1 MYNFPKVFRM
11 VILITC
17 LGVAEPRRTSFI
29 VFAVSPVLAIQSA
42 EVREMFKSPA
52 GHYSSAPFW
61 VWNDMMTEE
70 LVIDTLNDLA
80 SQKIKQ
86 VFVHPR
92 PGLMTPYLSQQW
104 FGLWKIA
111 LQEAER
117 LDMSLWIYDEN
128 SYPSGFAGGFV
139 PEAMPESQAKGLIFT
154 RTKTVEKL
162 SDNVLAVFRLG
173 DNSYENVTE
182 KVRADE
188 LLGESEYLIVS
199 IKFAEKSPWFGGK
212 FYVDL
217 LKPGVTQRFLEITL
231 NRYQQEFGSE
241 FGKRI
246 LGIFTDEPRLGYVGE
261 CHWTDD
267 LPEVFEKKWGYSLI
281 EHLPCLVRPV
291 GDFKRVRHNYFQV
304 LLDLFI
310 DRWAKPYYEHCEK
323 LGLEFTG
330 HYWEHEWPGC
340 TRVSDNMALSAWQHR
355 PGIDILFNQYS
366 QDVHSQFGNIRSVM
380 ELASVANQLGRKRS
394 LCEAYGGGG
403 WDLRFED
410 MKRIGDWLFV
420 LGVNTLN
427 EHLSYISI
435 RGARKADYP
444 QSFSYHQPW
453 WGSYHVL
460 VSYFTRLSAAM
471 SAGEQINKILVIE
484 PTTTAWM
491 YQVDQSS
498 GSYLDKVGSIFQKL
512 VVSLANSQVE
522 FDIGCEDI
530 IARHGSVQDGMFIV
544 GQRRYSMVVLPPM
557 TENLNQKTMDLIDE
571 YLGQAGKV
579 ICCGPPAERVDGIV
593 SQRCKDASQQSGWQQ
608 VEPVQLPE
616 ILLKRSEDGFA
627 VRSNDPN
634 TGILLHH
641 RRILEDGQLV
651 FVTNTS
657 INQSCSG
664 VIRSSAQSAEQWNP
678 QTGETL
684 PYSFKLVHRSVSEV
698 GEVGDSI
705 SMDFELAPCGS
716 LLLFLSDKS
725 APAAPQLTVESSK
738 IQPEG
743 KLQIRRIAPNVL
755 TLDYL
760 DLSFGK
766 ETIQQIYYHRAAQM
780 AFVKHGLW
788 DNPWDHAVQFCDELI
803 SKKFAPD
810 SGFEATYRF
819 TIKKKVPKPLY
830 IVIERPDLYTITCNA
845 KPVTAQAGSWW
856 LDKSF
861 GKIDIS
867 SAAKKGE
874 NKVVIKATPFTVYH
888 EIAAAY
894 VLGGF
899 TVKAEDAGFVIMP
912 DEPLKLGPWDKQGH
926 QFYAQGV
933 SYTQRFNISRPTG
946 RYFVRLGDLPSR
958 AGSGTAGWY
967 GSVAE
972 VVVNGSSA
980 GYIYHRPWQCDVTE
994 YINEGTNEIEVIVT
1008 GTLKNTL
1015 GPHHGRPPLGFAAPD
1030 SFRGAPSGGPPA
1042 GEQYHTVGYGLF
1054 EPFELHN
1061 H

>member
-1 MYNFPKVFRM
+1 MRYNLPKVFRM
-11 VILITC
+11 VILVI
-17 LGVAEPRRTSFI
+17 GFV
-29 VFAVSPVLAIQSA
+29 VFAVSPVVAIQSM
-42 EVREMFKSPA
+42 EVREMFKNPA
-52 GHYSSAPFW
+52 CRYSSAPLW

-70 LVIDTLNDLA
+70 LVISTLNDMA
-80 SQKIKQ
+80 SQKVKQ
-86 VFVHPR
+86 AFVHPR
-92 PGLMTPYLSQQW
+92 PGLMTPYLSEQW
-104 FGLWKIA
+104 FRLWKIA
-111 LQEAER
+111 LKEAKR
-117 LDMSLWIYDEN
+117 LEMNLWIYDEN

-139 PEAMPESQAKGLIFT
+139 PEAMPESRAKGLIFT
-154 RTKTVEKL
+154 KTRTVDRIN
-162 SDNVLAVFRLG
+162 DNVLAVFRLG
-173 DNSYENVTE
+173 DDSYENVTD
-182 KVRADE
+182 KARAGEQLEESDSSDE
-188 LLGESEYLIVS
+188 SDYLIVS
-199 IKFAEKSPWFGGK
+199 IKLAEKSPWFGGK

-217 LKPGVTQRFLEITL
+217 LKPGVTQKFLEITL
-231 NRYQQEFGSE
+231 NRYQREFGSE

-246 LGIFTDEPRLGYVGE
+246 PGIFADEPRLGYVGE

-281 EHLPCLVRPV
+281 EHLPCLVRPI
-291 GDFKRVRHNYFQV
+291 GDFKRLRHNYFQV

-310 DRWAKPYYEHCEK
+310 ERWAKPYYEYCEK

-355 PGIDILFNQYS
+355 PGVDILFNQYS

-420 LGVNTLN
+420 LGVNSLT
-427 EHLSYISI
+427 EHLSHVSI

-444 QSFSYHQPW
+444 QSFSYHEPW

-471 SAGEQINKILVIE
+471 SAGEQVNEILVIE

-491 YQVDQSS
+491 YQQDQTTRRE
-498 GSYLDKVGSIFQKL
+498 LDKIGSVFQKL
-512 VVSLANSQVE
+512 VVTLVGNQVE

-530 IARHGSVQDGMFIV
+530 ITRHGSVQDGKFVV
-544 GQRRYSMVVLPPM
+544 GHRRYSIVVLPPM
-557 TENLNQKTMDLIDE
+557 TENLNIKTIELIEE

-579 ICCGPPAERVDGIV
+579 ICCGPAAERMDGVI
-593 SQRCKDASQQSGWQQ
+593 SDRCKNASKNSHWRQADST
-608 VEPVQLPE
+608 ELPK
-616 ILLKRSEDGFA
+616 ILLQHSENGFA

-634 TGILLHH
+634 RGFLLHH

-651 FVTNTS
+651 FVTNTN
-657 INQSCSG
+657 INQSCNG
-664 VIRSSAQSAEQWNP
+664 VIESSAQSAEQWNP
-678 QTGETL
+678 QTGEIW
-684 PYSFKLVHRSVSEV
+684 PCSFKKVADGINL
-698 GEVGDSI
+698 
-705 SMDFELAPCGS
+705 DFELAPCGS

-738 IQPEG
+738 IRPEG
-743 KLQIRRIAPNVL
+743 ELQIRRIAPNVL

-766 ETIQQIYYHRAAQM
+766 ETMQQIYYHRAARM

-788 DNPWDHAVQFCDELI
+788 NNPWDHAVQFRDELI

-810 SGFEATYRF
+810 SGFDAVYRF

-845 KPVTAQAGSWW
+845 KSVTAEAGSWW
-856 LDKSF
+856 IDKSF
-861 GKIDIS
+861 GKIDIT
-867 SAAKKGE
+867 SAAKRGE

-899 TVKAEDAGFVIMP
+899 IVKAEDAGFVIVP
-912 DEPLKLGPWDKQGH
+912 DEPLKLGPWNKQGH

-933 SYTQRFNISRPTG
+933 CYTQRFNISKPTG
-946 RYFVRLGDLPSR
+946 RYFVQLSD
-958 AGSGTAGWY
+958 WY

-972 VVVNGSSA
+972 VVVNDSSA
-980 GYIYHRPWQCDVTE
+980 GCIYHQPWQCDVTE
-994 YINEGTNEIEVIVT
+994 YINKGTNEIKVIVT

-1015 GPHHGRPPLGFAAPD
+1015 GPHHGRPPLGYAGPD
-1030 SFRGAPSGGPPA
+1030 SFRRAPSTGPPA
-1042 GEQYHTVGYGLF
+1042 GKQYHTVGYGLF
-1054 EPFELHN
+1054 EPFELYN
-1061 H
+1061 R